1 MESENDDDE
10 HDLYAATEQRRRWDS
25 SAVGLEKWRPVLQ
38 AGSQIVTDRMIKLA
52 AIKQGDYVLDLATGI
67 GDPAI
72 DVARIVQTKGRVVAV
87 DFSRQRL
94 EIARKRAKEQ
104 ELDKIITFD
113 ECHIENIEL
122 STSKF
127 DAILSRWGLMFFSNL
142 NDLMVRIH
150 NALLPDSG
158 VFVAA
163 IWSTPEK
170 VPFMN
175 IPLSV
180 LGRLG
185 LPPLSAAVDPF
196 RLSDVSDLSKML
208 FEAGFQEASIE
219 GVSVTFE
226 FESAEKFLDF
236 AYETSSGLM
245 SRIAATYP
253 ELEDQEGIRKAI
265 LEEAKTYSDSKN
277 RLHLVNETLLV
288 AGRRQ
293 HLRY

>member
-1 MESENDDDE
+1 LESENTND
-10 HDLYAATEQRRRWDS
+10 DLYRVTEQRRRWDS
-25 SAVGLEKWRPVLQ
+25 SATGLEKWRPVLQ

-52 AIKQGDYVLDLATGI
+52 GIKQGDHVLDLATGT

-72 DVARIVQTKGRVVAV
+72 DVARIVQTKGHVVAV
-87 DFSRQRL
+87 DYSQQRL

-104 ELDKIITFD
+104 GVDKIITFD
-113 ECHIENIEL
+113 ECDIENVEL
-122 STSKF
+122 SSSKF

-142 NDLMVRIH
+142 NYLLERIC

-180 LGRLG
+180 LDRLG
-185 LPPLSAAVDPF
+185 LPPLSTAVDPF
-196 RLSDVSDLSKML
+196 RLSDVSELSKM
-208 FEAGFQEASIE
+208 FFKAGFEVATIE

-236 AYETSSGLM
+236 AYESSSSLK

-253 ELEDQEGIRKAI
+253 ETEDQEEIRKAI
-265 LEEAKTYSDSKN
+265 LEEAKTHSDSKN

-288 AGRRQ
+288 AGRQ
-293 HLRY
+293 

>member
-1 MESENDDDE
+1 LESENTNDD
-10 HDLYAATEQRRRWDS
+10 LFRVTEQRRRWDS

-38 AGSQIVTDRMIKLA
+38 AGSQIVTDKMIKLA
-52 AIKQGDYVLDLATGI
+52 GIKQGDYVLDLATGT

-72 DVARIVQTKGRVVAV
+72 DVARIVQTKGHVVAV
-87 DFSRQRL
+87 DFSQQRL

-104 ELDKIITFD
+104 GVDKIITFD
-113 ECHIENIEL
+113 ETDIENIDL

-142 NDLMVRIH
+142 NYLLVRIH

-170 VPFMN
+170 VPFMK

-180 LGRLG
+180 LDRLG
-185 LPPLSAAVDPF
+185 LPPLSSAVDPF

-208 FEAGFQEASIE
+208 FKAGFQEASIE
-219 GVSVTFE
+219 GVSVVFQ
-226 FESAEKFLDF
+226 FDSADKFIDF
-236 AYETSSGLM
+236 AYETSSSLR

-253 ELEDQEGIRKAI
+253 EIEDQVEIRKAI

-288 AGRRQ
+288 TGRR
-293 HLRY
+293 